1 MSSQRLLALSTVAAA
16 AAAILLLQ
24 WHRRRHKIK
33 HNKLQLTC
41 KKCATSAAQH
51 AAALRTH
58 FAAVV
63 GDLKAESLLLA
74 LRTPP
79 SLTTVR
85 VNIGRT
91 SVDEARAAL
100 SHSLRTQ
107 LQPHPSLDDV
117 LCLHLTG
124 PHTHPLLSK
133 IVAVDRGC
141 AEAVLRGA
149 DIFAPGIRGCSADL
163 MAGEDVSIV
172 CVDPL
177 VSSREVHR
185 GEKLRREA
193 VSGGAG
199 WLHVG
204 NGRANYGRRDLFPPG
219 QHASQA
225 AASSSDTAAVSM
237 TARVYDGPSL
247 NGVLPESLFLQN
259 LPSALAVHLLDP
271 QPGELIVDL
280 CSAPG
285 GKTTHAAALLR
296 HRSKGID
303 AGRVI
308 AIDRSKARLASVG
321 TLAERLGVADLI
333 ELVHMDATRVHG
345 DKNAKLKLRGSVDR
359 VLLDPPCSALGIRP
373 RLALTQTVDE
383 LKSCAAYQKR
393 LLESAV
399 ALLRPGGTLLYSTC
413 TISVEENERV
423 IEHALR
429 GQQVAKLRLVP
440 PPERLRLGGAGWAG
454 GGLTDAECSM
464 VQRFDPSTA
473 SGEATIGFFVARL
486 ERVA

>member
-1 MSSQRLLALSTVAAA
+1 MQKMRDLGGP
-16 AAAILLLQ
+16 
-24 WHRRRHKIK
+24 
-33 HNKLQLTC
+33 TC
-41 KKCATSAAQH
+41 G
-51 AAALRTH
+51 ALRTH
-58 FAAVV
+58 FAAVI
-63 GDLKAESLLLA
+63 GDLMAEKLLLA

-85 VNIGRT
+85 VNIART

-100 SHSLRTQ
+100 SDSLRNQ
-107 LQPHPSLDDV
+107 LQPHPSLGDV

-163 MAGEDVSIV
+163 NAGEDVSIV

-296 HRSKGID
+296 HRSRLKG
-303 AGRVI
+303 
-308 AIDRSKARLASVG
+308 
-321 TLAERLGVADLI
+321 
-333 ELVHMDATRVHG
+333 
-345 DKNAKLKLRGSVDR
+345 
-359 VLLDPPCSALGIRP
+359 
-373 RLALTQTVDE
+373 
-383 LKSCAAYQKR
+383 
-393 LLESAV
+393 
-399 ALLRPGGTLLYSTC
+399 
-413 TISVEENERV
+413 
-423 IEHALR
+423 
-429 GQQVAKLRLVP
+429 
-440 PPERLRLGGAGWAG
+440 
-454 GGLTDAECSM
+454 
-464 VQRFDPSTA
+464 
-473 SGEATIGFFVARL
+473 
-486 ERVA
+486 